1 MTFSR
6 VAPGGRAIL
15 AQAMDAR
22 SPTPTRPR
30 PEDWTSAGVAFAG
43 VLFVVAWTAV
53 LLALRAQGGPLPQ
66 GLHLL
71 ALFFLAYGLFTISV
85 GYRGP
90 DHSYYSFD
98 RVAQVASVL
107 VLGPV
112 DAAWI
117 NGIASLL
124 YPLHRLRHGVG
135 LRSVLNASLV
145 NSGTMSLG
153 ILLAGLLYTRIG
165 GEVPLMVLDGRA
177 VLALLVLVLALQV
190 LNDTAMFVLN
200 LLLGRGNAG
209 TFSLFSYALELGAA
223 ATGALV
229 ALVHNRLELSAF
241 VLLLLVLGVGMLAL
255 RQFALMRFRLV
266 GIVEERTRSLV
277 QKTLELE
284 RLATLDNLTGL
295 FNRRYADSWL
305 GQQVE
310 LVSRHPQP
318 FTVALADIDYFKQ
331 INDHHSHA
339 TGDEVLRRVAA
350 ILQARCRASDVVARY
365 GGEEFLFCFPN
376 TGINEASALCETL
389 RAAVAAADW
398 AGLGLARAVT
408 ISFGL
413 ATVREGATLE
423 SLLREADEHLY
434 VAKNTGRNRVV
445 AQDAAAH
452 PAASGR

>member
-1 MTFSR
+1 
-6 VAPGGRAIL
+6 
-15 AQAMDAR
+15 
-22 SPTPTRPR
+22 
-30 PEDWTSAGVAFAG
+30 
-43 VLFVVAWTAV
+43 
-53 LLALRAQGGPLPQ
+53 
-66 GLHLL
+66 
-71 ALFFLAYGLFTISV
+71 
-85 GYRGP
+85 
-90 DHSYYSFD
+90 
-98 RVAQVASVL
+98 
-107 VLGPV
+107 
-112 DAAWI
+112 
-117 NGIASLL
+117 
-124 YPLHRLRHGVG
+124 
-135 LRSVLNASLV
+135 
-145 NSGTMSLG
+145 
-153 ILLAGLLYTRIG
+153 
-165 GEVPLMVLDGRA
+165 MVLDGRA